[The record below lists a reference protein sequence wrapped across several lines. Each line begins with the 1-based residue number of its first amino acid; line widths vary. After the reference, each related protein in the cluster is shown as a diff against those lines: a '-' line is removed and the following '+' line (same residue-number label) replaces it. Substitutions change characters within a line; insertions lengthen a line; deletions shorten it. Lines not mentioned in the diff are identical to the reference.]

1 MFRRPKITKTLAYQV
16 FTVFIAGMLLVDIVS
31 FFVLKSLSY
40 NSILEEKEKL
50 TQGIVRDAYRY
61 ITEYD
66 SYMWVM
72 EYLLNHQDE
81 DLDLE
86 YDTSIAT
93 NRKLDALMSNHEGL
107 NIKTVRPDDLEYF
120 SDEDQKAFA
129 EIVYNRWLLRFNG
142 LKESYDI
149 DFLYIFE
156 SDDNYNEVNFIISG
170 SDGKL
175 RRGKNPGE
183 AYVFGTKVVT
193 SEAQYTSF
201 RDLKKD
207 ISKFVYTSEYLD
219 AYRYL
224 FKLDKHN
231 FVIGMTFNIKDI
243 NSSVFYQTLKILFAF
258 IILQSFLLVF
268 CRFLLAEC
276 AIKPIEE
283 VAKNVNEY
291 TKTKDAR
298 KVKTQLSLIKA
309 ENEIGSLSHGIDEMI
324 GEIESYLKEIKDV
337 TAENERISVELNLA
351 QKIQA
356 DMLPSTFPAFPGIK
370 QFDVYA
376 SMDPAKEVGGDFYDF
391 FMADDDHVVLV
402 IADVSGKGVPA
413 SLFMAI
419 AKALIKN
426 RELLG
431 GTLSEVLRDVNQ
443 QLSEG
448 NEEGM
453 FVTVWMAVVNI
464 HTGKGYAANAG
475 HEHPVLRHK
484 DGSYELVKY
493 RHSMAIAMMPGVS
506 YEDHEIQ
513 LRPGDRI
520 FVYTDGL
527 PEARRGDGEFY
538 GTDRL
543 INALNSEPNAEA
555 RKTIDNV
562 TADMNSFVAGAE
574 QFDDVTMLVFDF
586 YGDEFDGAKET
597 KE

>member
-1 MFRRPKITKTLAYQV
+1 
-16 FTVFIAGMLLVDIVS
+16 
-31 FFVLKSLSY
+31 
-40 NSILEEKEKL
+40 
-50 TQGIVRDAYRY
+50 
-61 ITEYD
+61 
-66 SYMWVM
+66 
-72 EYLLNHQDE
+72 
-81 DLDLE
+81 
-86 YDTSIAT
+86 
-93 NRKLDALMSNHEGL
+93 
-107 NIKTVRPDDLEYF
+107 
-120 SDEDQKAFA
+120 
-129 EIVYNRWLLRFNG
+129 
-142 LKESYDI
+142 
-149 DFLYIFE
+149 
-156 SDDNYNEVNFIISG
+156 
-170 SDGKL
+170 
-175 RRGKNPGE
+175 
-183 AYVFGTKVVT
+183 
-193 SEAQYTSF
+193 
-201 RDLKKD
+201 
-207 ISKFVYTSEYLD
+207 
-219 AYRYL
+219 
-224 FKLDKHN
+224 
-231 FVIGMTFNIKDI
+231 
-243 NSSVFYQTLKILFAF
+243 
-258 IILQSFLLVF
+258 
-268 CRFLLAEC
+268 
-276 AIKPIEE
+276 
-283 VAKNVNEY
+283 
-291 TKTKDAR
+291 
-298 KVKTQLSLIKA
+298 
-309 ENEIGSLSHGIDEMI
+309 MI
-324 GEIESYLKEIKDV
+324 GEIESYLKEIKEV

-426 RELLG
+426 RKLLG

-443 QLSEG
+443 QL
-448 NEEGM
+448 
-453 FVTVWMAVVNI
+453 
-464 HTGKGYAANAG
+464 
-475 HEHPVLRHK
+475 
-484 DGSYELVKY
+484 LVKY

-506 YEDHEIQ
+506 YENHEIQ

-586 YGDEFDGAKET
+586 YGDEFDGTDET

>member
-40 NSILEEKEKL
+40 NGILEEKEKL

-72 EYLLNHQDE
+72 EYLLKHQDE

-142 LKESYDI
+142 LKESYGI

-175 RRGKNPGE
+175 KRGKKLGE

-193 SEAQYTSF
+193 SETQYTSF

-243 NSSVFYQTLKILFAF
+243 NSSWL
-258 IILQSFLLVF
+258 
-268 CRFLLAEC
+268 
-276 AIKPIEE
+276 
-283 VAKNVNEY
+283 NVL
-291 TKTKDAR
+291 
-298 KVKTQLSLIKA
+298 LSLSKK
-309 ENEIGSLSHGIDEMI
+309 L
-324 GEIESYLKEIKDV
+324 
-337 TAENERISVELNLA
+337 
-351 QKIQA
+351 QK
-356 DMLPSTFPAFPGIK
+356 M
-370 QFDVYA
+370 
-376 SMDPAKEVGGDFYDF
+376 
-391 FMADDDHVVLV
+391 
-402 IADVSGKGVPA
+402 
-413 SLFMAI
+413 
-419 AKALIKN
+419 
-426 RELLG
+426 
-431 GTLSEVLRDVNQ
+431 
-443 QLSEG
+443 
-448 NEEGM
+448 
-453 FVTVWMAVVNI
+453 
-464 HTGKGYAANAG
+464 
-475 HEHPVLRHK
+475 
-484 DGSYELVKY
+484 
-493 RHSMAIAMMPGVS
+493 
-506 YEDHEIQ
+506 
-513 LRPGDRI
+513 
-520 FVYTDGL
+520 
-527 PEARRGDGEFY
+527 
-538 GTDRL
+538 
-543 INALNSEPNAEA
+543 
-555 RKTIDNV
+555 
-562 TADMNSFVAGAE
+562 
-574 QFDDVTMLVFDF
+574 
-586 YGDEFDGAKET
+586 
-597 KE
+597 